1 VTSRGNQRRA
11 IFSDDADRRTSLDI
25 LAQSAQ
31 IYTVE
36 IHAHILM
43 TNHFHLVVGTLQGNL
58 SRFMQRFITAYAAY
72 DNRRH
77 RGLAAIFSRAVTR
90 LSWWRRTATV

>member
-1 VTSRGNQRRA
+1 LTIDYQAGFCTKKPSAV
-11 IFSDDADRRTSLDI
+11 LDI

-36 IHAHILM
+36 IHAYVMM
-43 TNHFHLVVGTLQGNL
+43 TNHFHLVVGTPQGNL
-58 SRFMQRFITAYAAY
+58 SRFMQRFNTAYAVY

-77 RGLAAIFSRAVTR
+77 RGLAAIFSRALKR
-90 LSWWRRTATV
+90 PSWWRRTATV